1 MTTRNLNSDQ
11 FVLLEFKDRI
21 ADPQNVLANN
31 WTASTSVC
39 NWIGV
44 SCGILHKRVI
54 ALNLTSMNLRGTIPP
69 HLGNLSFLLSL
80 DLSSNNLSGHLPKE
94 LGQLHRLRIIQL
106 SYNGLNGEIPA
117 WLGNLQRV
125 QRLEM
130 ENNSFTGTIPQTL
143 VNMSNLEI
151 LNLQFNQLSG
161 QVPYSI
167 FRISSMKIIS
177 LFSNSLSG
185 SLPNDMCQ
193 HLPKL
198 EVLYLSRNELSG
210 NVPSSIGKCNNLQIL
225 ALSYNQFT
233 GIIPRGIGNLTRLEE
248 LYLRMNNL
256 EGQIPTAIF
265 NISSLKT
272 IFLSNNS
279 LSSSLPNALCH
290 HCPMLEWLF
299 LEHNELSGD
308 IPSSMGECYKL
319 QSLNLA
325 ANQFSG
331 LIPKSI
337 FNSTMLQGIYLNDNS
352 LEGNLPPITNA
363 PKLEN
368 LLLWGNNLSG
378 NIPNSISNVSML
390 KELDLGNN
398 LFSGPIPKTLGNLRY
413 LECLHIQN
421 NKLIAGSAID
431 HDWTFLYSLAN
442 CKHLKRIIVSGNP
455 LSGVLPTYIGN
466 LSNSLRDFV
475 ASNCEIMGNIPTEI
489 GNLSNM
495 LRLELDYNKLSGF
508 IPTSIRGLQKLQGLD
523 LSSNK
528 LEGPIS
534 ESLCDL
540 ESLYKLFLG
549 LNKLYGSIPS
559 CLGNIYSLG
568 YLYLNSNK
576 LSSAIPSTL
585 WNLKDILEIDLS
597 SNHLHNSHAINV
609 GNLRSLGKLNL
620 SRNLLMGD
628 ILSTFGSLQTLVTL
642 DLSNNKLHGH
652 IPESFGGLI
661 NLESLDLCKNNLSGV
676 ISKSL
681 EKLLHL
687 KYFNVSF
694 NRLEGEIPTEGSFS
708 NFSNTSFM
716 KNYALCGPPRLL
728 VPPCKNDIHGN
739 SEMIILH
746 ALRYGLP
753 TIGVVVLLIVLTIM
767 YRRCQRRSTTLP
779 IKDDLLSLKT
789 PRRISHA
796 ELSRATNGFEESNM
810 LGSGSFGY
818 VFKGRLSDGMEV
830 AIKVFNLQTEGAF
843 RSFDIECDAMSNIVH
858 RNIVKVI
865 TCCSSVDFKALVLGY
880 MSNGNL
886 EKLLHSKNHFLDII
900 QRVDIMIDVAS
911 AIEHLH
917 NGHPTPIIHC
927 DLKPN
932 NILLEE
938 DMVAHVGD
946 FGIAKLLGEGDLMK
960 HTMTLATIG
969 YMAPEFGSAGIVSV
983 KCDVYSY
990 GIVLI
995 ETFTKKKPTDN
1006 FFAEERTIRHWME
1019 SSLPK
1024 GAIEIA
1030 DVDLLKREDEYF
1042 IVKANCISSIMEL
1055 ALNCSTELPE
1065 ERKDMK
1071 DVVVELKKIKQRL
1084 LNNIKHTSPE
1094 ELISLN
1100 KKSNTRDKSNTLVL
1114 TKLPCLVSGC

>member
-1 MTTRNLNSDQ
+1 MNYNTCFHLLLGLFIPCSVVCLAMTTRNLNSDQ

-352 LEGNLPPITNA
+352 LEGN
-363 PKLEN
+363 
-368 LLLWGNNLSG
+368 
-378 NIPNSISNVSML
+378 
-390 KELDLGNN
+390 
-398 LFSGPIPKTLGNLRY
+398 
-413 LECLHIQN
+413 
-421 NKLIAGSAID
+421 
-431 HDWTFLYSLAN
+431 
-442 CKHLKRIIVSGNP
+442 P

-597 SNHLHNSHAINV
+597 SNHLHNSHAIDV

-708 NFSNTSFM
+708 NFSSTSFM

-728 VPPCKNDIHGN
+728 VPPCKNDIHEN
-739 SEMIILH
+739 SEKIILH

-818 VFKGRLSDGMEV
+818 VYKGRLSDGMEV

-932 NILLEE
+932 NILLDE

-1071 DVVVELKKIKQRL
+1071 DVVAELKKIKQRL
-1084 LNNIKHTSPE
+1084 LNNIKH
-1094 ELISLN
+1094 
-1100 KKSNTRDKSNTLVL
+1100 V
-1114 TKLPCLVSGC
+1114 

>member
-1 MTTRNLNSDQ
+1 MLQASD
-11 FVLLEFKDRI
+11 FGF
-21 ADPQNVLANN
+21 
-31 WTASTSVC
+31 
-39 NWIGV
+39 
-44 SCGILHKRVI
+44 
-54 ALNLTSMNLRGTIPP
+54 
-69 HLGNLSFLLSL
+69 
-80 DLSSNNLSGHLPKE
+80 SS
-94 LGQLHRLRIIQL
+94 
-106 SYNGLNGEIPA
+106 
-117 WLGNLQRV
+117 
-125 QRLEM
+125 
-130 ENNSFTGTIPQTL
+130 
-143 VNMSNLEI
+143 
-151 LNLQFNQLSG
+151 
-161 QVPYSI
+161 
-167 FRISSMKIIS
+167 
-177 LFSNSLSG
+177 
-185 SLPNDMCQ
+185 
-193 HLPKL
+193 
-198 EVLYLSRNELSG
+198 
-210 NVPSSIGKCNNLQIL
+210 
-225 ALSYNQFT
+225 
-233 GIIPRGIGNLTRLEE
+233 
-248 LYLRMNNL
+248 
-256 EGQIPTAIF
+256 
-265 NISSLKT
+265 
-272 IFLSNNS
+272 
-279 LSSSLPNALCH
+279 
-290 HCPMLEWLF
+290 
-299 LEHNELSGD
+299 
-308 IPSSMGECYKL
+308 
-319 QSLNLA
+319 
-325 ANQFSG
+325 
-331 LIPKSI
+331 KSI
-337 FNSTMLQGIYLNDNS
+337 QWADSKKYFYSTMLQGIYLNDNS

-368 LLLWGNNLSG
+368 LLLWGNKLSG

-390 KELDLGNN
+390 KQLDLGNN

-421 NKLIAGSAID
+421 NNLIAGSAID

-475 ASNCEIMGNIPTEI
+475 ASDCEIMGNIPLEI

-508 IPTSIRGLQKLQGLD
+508 IPTSIRGLRKLQGLD

-549 LNKLYGSIPS
+549 LNKLYGSITS
-559 CLGNIYSLG
+559 CLGNINSLG

-597 SNHLHNSHAINV
+597 SNHLHNSHAIDV

-708 NFSNTSFM
+708 NFSSTSFM

-818 VFKGRLSDGMEV
+818 VYKGRLPDGMEV
-830 AIKVFNLQTEGAF
+830 AIKVFNLKTEGAF
-843 RSFDIECDAMSNIVH
+843 RSFDIECDAMRNIVH

-865 TCCSSVDFKALVLGY
+865 TCCSSVDFKALVLDY

-886 EKLLHSKNHFLDII
+886 ENWLHSKNHFLDII

-932 NILLEE
+932 NILLDE

-946 FGIAKLLGEGDLMK
+946 FGIAKLLREGDLMK

-1024 GAIEIA
+1024 GAVEIA

-1084 LNNIKHTSPE
+1084 LNNIKH
-1094 ELISLN
+1094 
-1100 KKSNTRDKSNTLVL
+1100 V
-1114 TKLPCLVSGC
+1114 